1 MEIKSEYKSIP
12 PLVRKQVIQAQRNEI
27 TEYNIYL
34 RLAKKVKEEKNRKIL
49 TSIAKD
55 ELRHYKT
62 WMKYSGREVSPS
74 RWDIFKYYW
83 LAKLFGLTFSLKIME
98 KGEERAQIN
107 YEDIGKEIP
116 EALKIRD
123 EENIHE
129 KELLTIINSKQL

>member
-1 MEIKSEYKSIP
+1 MKKKSEYKSIP

-27 TEYNIYL
+27 TEYRIYR
-34 RLAKKVKEEKNRKIL
+34 RLAKRVKTDKNRKIL
-49 TSIAKD
+49 NTIAED

-74 RWDIFKYYW
+74 NWDIFKYYW

-107 YEDIGKEIP
+107 YNEIGKEIP
-116 EALKIRD
+116 EALKIKD
-123 EENIHE
+123 EETIHE
-129 KELLTIINSKQL
+129 KELLAIINKKQQ